1 MVNQKAAV
9 CKTQTKSME
18 RAACTGVGEAALGDK
33 LGRSSG
39 VDCVIHSWAF
49 SARNA
54 PWRERRG
61 GGQGGLQPLKAL
73 TGRQDGLRSLF
84 RVASSHFLTMNA

>member
-1 MVNQKAAV
+1 MVNHKVAV

-39 VDCVIHSWAF
+39 VDWAIQ
-49 SARNA
+49 N
-54 PWRERRG
+54 
-61 GGQGGLQPLKAL
+61 
-73 TGRQDGLRSLF
+73 
-84 RVASSHFLTMNA
+84 